1 MAQKLGSRT
10 QKLTDRVV
18 KALEPPPVG
27 NRITYDSVVKGY
39 GARITAASAIALVL
53 NYRRKVDG
61 SEHRWTIGAW
71 PDWSVVAGREEAKR
85 LKRLIAG
92 GADPVGEH
100 REQREAPT
108 VNDLLDRFEEEH
120 LPRKR
125 ASTAADYES
134 MLRVHVRPALG
145 KRKVAA
151 LSFSDVDALHRSLTK
166 HSGPYRANRTI
177 AVLSKACSLAVQW
190 KWRPDNPCKGIERN
204 DEAQRK
210 RYLTGA
216 ELEQL
221 LKALAQHDD
230 RDASDIFRFL
240 LLTGARRGEVLAMR
254 WADVEAG
261 VWTKPGATTKRRTE
275 HVVPLSAPARQLL
288 AGRDRT
294 SEYVFPGRHG
304 GHRVNVKSN
313 WKRICQAA
321 KISGLRIH
329 DLRHSFASQLASAG
343 VGLHVIGGL
352 LGHTQ
357 AQTSHRYA
365 HLFHDTLQAATE
377 KAGAIIAGGPSAEI
391 VPLPKTKGRRR

>member
-1 MAQKLGSRT
+1 MAQKLTDQLVKTLPAPVRGNHIVYDVAVKGFGCRVTGAGSRAF
-10 QKLTDRVV
+10 VV
-18 KALEPPPVG
+18 
-27 NRITYDSVVKGY
+27 
-39 GARITAASAIALVL
+39 
-53 NYRRKVDG
+53 NYRRKSDG
-61 SEHRWTIGAW
+61 LERRYTIGSF
-71 PDWSVVAGREEAKR
+71 PDWSVAAAREEAKR
-85 LKRLIAG
+85 LKRLIDG

-125 ASTAADYES
+125 ASTATDYKA

-145 KRKVAA
+145 KRKVAS
-151 LSFSDVDALHRSLTK
+151 LTFSDVDALHRSLTK

-190 KWRPDNPCKGIERN
+190 KWRTDNPCKGIERN
-204 DEAQRK
+204 DEVQRK
-210 RYLTGA
+210 RYLTSA
-216 ELEQL
+216 ELKRLSE
-221 LKALAQHDD
+221 ALAQHDD

-254 WADVEAG
+254 WVDVEG
-261 VWTKPGATTKRRTE
+261 GIWTKPGATTKRRTE

-288 AGRDRT
+288 AGRERT
-294 SEYVFPGRHG
+294 SDYVFPGRHG
-304 GHRVNVKSN
+304 GHRINVKSN
-313 WKRICQAA
+313 WKRVCRAA

-329 DLRHSFASQLASAG
+329 DLRHSYASSLASAG
-343 VGLHVIGGL
+343 VGLHVIGHL

-357 AQTSHRYA
+357 AQTTHRYA

-377 KAGAIIAGGPSAEI
+377 KAGAIITNQSPAEI
-391 VPLPKTKGRRR
+391 VLLNKGRRR